1 MKRSALIADEV
12 IRDAQAGRLPKQ
24 AMADLL
30 APEPRQ
36 AFLAECVAIEK
47 EYTKAC
53 AATHD
58 PCLESGCSLE
68 GEVCLQ
74 PLLRAETEYQAACG
88 AAWMK
93 FVRRSSQP

>member
-1 MKRSALIADEV
+1 MKNSAPIADEIV
-12 IRDAQAGRLPKQ
+12 RDAQAGRLPKQ

-30 APEPRQ
+30 APEPRR
-36 AFLAECVAIEK
+36 AFLAECAAIEK
-47 EYTKAC
+47 QYTEAC
-53 AATHD
+53 TAAID

-74 PLLRAETEYQAACG
+74 PLLRSETEYQAACG

-93 FVRRSSQP
+93 FVRGSDQQ